1 MPMPHIKPGLAGIF
15 LGLAN
20 TALLVNSP
28 IVHPQEKAGEP
39 YATQSEGGSSSG
51 ASSTTTKT
59 ESAGASDTKLSQ
71 SDERMLKQ
79 LAQAHLSEINLG
91 KLAQDKAQSDEVKSF
106 AKKMVDDHTKAQDE
120 LRQLAQSKGVTLPT
134 EPDRQQ
140 QSVEKKLTA
149 LSGEKF
155 DRQYMQHEGTRA
167 LRETHRLLERMSS
180 KAEDTELKSHAG
192 KVIGTI
198 ESHQQMA
205 TDTRKNLKSTSE
217 GRSGTGTGGEGR
229 SESRGGSDSSGG
241 SGSSGGSSEPGSS
254 GSSGGAYG
262 SGGTSK

>member
-1 MPMPHIKPGLAGIF
+1 MPMPQIKPGLAGIF
-15 LGLAN
+15 LGLVS

-28 IVHPQEKAGEP
+28 IVHPQENAGQP
-39 YATQSEGGSSSG
+39 SATQSEGGGASG
-51 ASSTTTKT
+51 ASSTTTTITT
-59 ESAGASDTKLSQ
+59 ESAGASEIRLSQ

-106 AKKMVDDHTKAQDE
+106 AKKMVNDYTKAQDE
-120 LRQLAQSKGVTLPT
+120 LRQLAQSKSIALPT

-140 QSVEKKLTA
+140 QSVEKKLAA

-167 LRETHRLLERMSS
+167 HRETYRLLERITS
-180 KAEDTELKSHAG
+180 KAEDAELKSYAG
-192 KVIGTI
+192 KIIGTV

-217 GRSGTGTGGEGR
+217 GKSGTGTGGEGR
-229 SESRGGSDSSGG
+229 SESPAGSGG
-241 SGSSGGSSEPGSS
+241 SGSS
-254 GSSGGAYG
+254 GSSGGASDAAPG
-262 SGGTSK
+262 SSGTSQ

>member
-1 MPMPHIKPGLAGIF
+1 MPMSHIKPGLAGIF
-15 LGLAN
+15 LGLAS
-20 TALLVNSP
+20 TALLVSSP
-28 IVHPQEKAGEP
+28 IVHPQEKAG
-39 YATQSEGGSSSG
+39 QSSANQTEGGSSSG
-51 ASSTTTKT
+51 ASSATMP
-59 ESAGASDTKLSQ
+59 SAGASESKLSQ

-91 KLAQDKAQSDEVKSF
+91 KLAQEKAQSDEVKSF

-120 LRQLAQSKGVTLPT
+120 LRQLAQSKGVALPT
-134 EPDRQQ
+134 ELDRQQ

-180 KAEDTELKSHAG
+180 KAEDTELKSHAS
-192 KVIGTI
+192 KVIGTV

-205 TDTRKNLKSTSE
+205 TDTRKNLKATSE
-217 GRSGTGTGGEGR
+217 GKSGTGTGGEGR
-229 SESRGGSDSSGG
+229 TESEGG
-241 SGSSGGSSEPGSS
+241 SGSSGGSSGPGST
-254 GSSGGAYG
+254 GSTGGG
-262 SGGTSK
+262 SGGSETSK